1 MTPLEY
7 KYTHFSG
14 ECIAFHINYEEMA
27 LPEFVQF
34 SWYGKEIY
42 TDYFW
47 ASRLSEFYYKENV
60 PLCSLCWLGPELP
73 VAPVYDKC
81 Q

>member
-42 TDYFW
+42 TDYF
-47 ASRLSEFYYKENV
+47 
-60 PLCSLCWLGPELP
+60 
-73 VAPVYDKC
+73 
-81 Q
+81 